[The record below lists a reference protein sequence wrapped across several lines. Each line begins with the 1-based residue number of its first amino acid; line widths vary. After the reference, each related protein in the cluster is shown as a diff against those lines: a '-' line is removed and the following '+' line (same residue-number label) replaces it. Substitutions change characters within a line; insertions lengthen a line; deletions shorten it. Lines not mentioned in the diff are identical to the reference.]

1 MSPIHECP
9 SIPGGINNRLP
20 TEKLEKYI
28 SAAHITINKNHT
40 PQQELV
46 GTTID
51 HTFKTER
58 DNATAATSVYFFPI
72 DYSWREYSPQ

>member
-1 MSPIHECP
+1 MR
-9 SIPGGINNRLP
+9 IN
-20 TEKLEKYI
+20 
-28 SAAHITINKNHT
+28 T